1 MRMSNRFIYIICSD
15 YRYGLLCVTM
25 ALLTLTTSSNA
36 QIQTVF
42 VNQTKLDSNALLNS
56 VRFGFDKIANTF
68 LFRADADVLQSIG
81 GGTFTANQN
90 YRGSTVRSASAAFRD
105 DQSLLMNYT
114 HPLNIISQSDSS
126 TTIELLARSI
136 WQLSRDSRSIGLSS
150 LNRYNTIVGLRYN
163 YPSLFKIDA
172 LTGFESNTQLGR
184 HDIGSVTMYNANAT
198 TIIQSG
204 NSINPQDGYLLNL
217 TSAGEIS
224 KLGDRINSDIN
235 AGIRLNRDFD
245 DNNRLVLSAQYRSL
259 NRDFYSLITSNGIT
273 QTGLE
278 TRLEQR
284 YLIDAGL
291 QFQVANGLNADIT
304 SSVST
309 TTINRSYKG
318 AFSGVNTTFI
328 DRNLDELQ
336 IQVQGQITHITPH
349 TINTLS
355 ISIFRRDEVNL
366 ANKKF
371 DGIAAENLD
380 TLKSLERV
388 RDNISDRNRVALQSM
403 FALSSRDTLLFNGF
417 ASILRYDTPSPLNND
432 DRDEFNSVMT
442 LSFVKQFSHYFT
454 STLTSQIQQTHLVFL
469 KSQRSA
475 LNNWNRIIRLT
486 SSNRWSNRY
495 FTSQPQMEVLAQYTV
510 YDYEGKAGVPQSF
523 SFRQLSYRDSIVLPL
538 TNTFLSETRLYFRYF
553 ERAEFF
559 ASEFSE
565 RTQSRNY
572 EQFARSMILANTLE
586 TAENS
591 IQIGIGIRWYTLSQ
605 ENAFLVNSP
614 QTILQSIAPEC
625 SIHWKMSNGTILQ
638 VGGWYEFQ
646 YQQKVF
652 TRHLPNVS
660 LTVFRPLS
668 F

>member
-1 MRMSNRFIYIICSD
+1 MSSRFFHTICSD
-15 YRYGLLCVTM
+15 FRYGLLIVTL
-25 ALLTLTTSSNA
+25 ALCTLASNSNA

-68 LFRADADVLQSIG
+68 LFRADADIMQSIG
-81 GGTFTANQN
+81 KGIFTANQN
-90 YRGSTVRSASAAFRD
+90 YRGSTVRSSSAAFRD
-105 DQSLLMNYT
+105 DQSLLMNFT
-114 HPLNIISQSDSS
+114 HPLDILPQSQSQNSL
-126 TTIELLARSI
+126 ELLARSV

-150 LNRYNTIVGLRYN
+150 LNRYNTLVGLRYN
-163 YPSLFKIDA
+163 FPSLFKIDA

-184 HDIGSVTMYNANAT
+184 HDIGSVTMFNANAVT
-198 TIIQSG
+198 VLQSG
-204 NSINPQDGYLLNL
+204 NSSNPQDGYLLNL
-217 TSAGEIS
+217 SSTGEIS
-224 KLGDRINSDIN
+224 KLGDRVNSDIN

-245 DNNRLVLSAQYRSL
+245 ETNRLVLSAQYRSL
-259 NRDFYSLITSNGIT
+259 NRDFYSSITADGIA

-291 QFQVANGLNADIT
+291 QFQVVNGLNADIT
-304 SSVST
+304 SSIST
-309 TTINRSYKG
+309 ATINRSYKG
-318 AFSGVNTTFI
+318 FFTGVNTTFI
-328 DRNLDELQ
+328 ERSLDELQ
-336 IQVQGQITHITPH
+336 IQIQGQLTHQTS
-349 TINTLS
+349 TTVNTLN

-366 ANKKF
+366 ANKKY
-371 DGIAAENLD
+371 DGIATENLD

-388 RDNISDRNRVALQSM
+388 RDNISDRNRISLQSM
-403 FALSSRDTLLFNGF
+403 VALSSRDTLLFNGF

-442 LSFVKQFSHYFT
+442 FSVVRRFSHSFT

-486 SSNRWSNRY
+486 SSNRWNNSY
-495 FTSQPQMEVLAQYTV
+495 FSAQPQMEVLAQYTV

-523 SFRQLSYRDSIVLPL
+523 SFRQLSYRDSIVIPL
-538 TNTFLSETRLYFRYF
+538 TNTLLSESRLYFRYF

-559 ASEFSE
+559 ANEFSE
-565 RTQSRNY
+565 RTQSKNY
-572 EQFARSMILANTLE
+572 EQFVRSMIFANTLE
-586 TAENS
+586 DAENS
-591 IQIGIGIRWYTLSQ
+591 IQIGVGVRWYTLSQ
-605 ENAFLVNSP
+605 ENTFLANSP
-614 QTILQSIAPEC
+614 QTILQSISPEC
-625 SIHWKMSNGTILQ
+625 SIHWKMNNGTILQ

-646 YQQKVF
+646 YQQKIF
-652 TRHLPNVS
+652 SRHLPNVS
-660 LTVFRPLS
+660 LTVLRPLT